1 VDQCDPFFFG
11 FPGFNFRQPVGRAAP
26 FQLLHDGPKTIGRL
40 RMSGAHIVFEIG
52 RVVYNAG
59 VPHALNRSTQDS
71 A

>member
-1 VDQCDPFFFG
+1 
-11 FPGFNFRQPVGRAAP
+11 
-26 FQLLHDGPKTIGRL
+26 
-40 RMSGAHIVFEIG
+40 MSGAHIVFEIG